1 MKAIRAG
8 LERYLTQAPH
18 RKAFSIIRDKVF
30 VPSNEAL
37 DSHLKS
43 LAKTGVLSSTKH
55 KQALEREDVEQ
66 LFTAKQLGND
76 TPESLLQTAWFYL
89 MLYFGRRGRE
99 NQRNMVKEDI
109 VFGKTANGLEYVA
122 LRERATKNH
131 PGGLRDN
138 EDNSQAVMCEWPD
151 NPERCPV
158 RCIKK
163 YLEKRNPNCPALWQ
177 KPRNYST
184 GKFNENDAVW
194 YCNVPLG
201 KNTLENLLGRMSKK
215 AGLST
220 HFTSHCIRATSVT
233 ILKAAGLENSRVRSV
248 TGHKSDASI
257 ESYNERPTIQQQ
269 VQSSAIVS
277 NFVAP
282 AKASQA
288 NAPVRVTAQ
297 SRSPLRALQQNQS
310 QDEIR
315 SINQQSNV
323 GAQQTNAA
331 QNFSSGT
338 FQNCTFNF
346 YGQSA

>member
-1 MKAIRAG
+1 MKSSRQNDLLKSFANFTWRHVQLADNTIHETPWKPFERVLIGTWLKLHAG
-8 LERYLTQAPH
+8 RHFPSYAT
-18 RKAFSIIRDKVF
+18 KFF

-66 LFTAKQLGND
+66 LFTAKQLGNG

-89 MLYFGRRGRE
+89 MLYFGKRGRE

-109 VFGKTANGLEYVA
+109 VFGKTANGLEYIA

-184 GKFNENDAVW
+184 GKFNESDGVW

-201 KNTLENLLGRMSKK
+201 KNTLENLLSRMSKK

-220 HFTSHCIRATSVT
+220 HFTSHYIRATSVT
-233 ILKAAGLENSRVRSV
+233 ILKAAGLDNSRVRSV

-257 ESYNERPTIQQQ
+257 ESYHRQFNNRY
-269 VQSSAIVS
+269 
-277 NFVAP
+277 
-282 AKASQA
+282 
-288 NAPVRVTAQ
+288 
-297 SRSPLRALQQNQS
+297 SPRQ
-310 QDEIR
+310 
-315 SINQQSNV
+315 
-323 GAQQTNAA
+323 
-331 QNFSSGT
+331 
-338 FQNCTFNF
+338 
-346 YGQSA
+346 

>member
-1 MKAIRAG
+1 M
-8 LERYLTQAPH
+8 
-18 RKAFSIIRDKVF
+18 F
-30 VPSNEAL
+30 
-37 DSHLKS
+37 
-43 LAKTGVLSSTKH
+43 
-55 KQALEREDVEQ
+55 
-66 LFTAKQLGND
+66 
-76 TPESLLQTAWFYL
+76 
-89 MLYFGRRGRE
+89 YFGRRGQE

-109 VFGKTANGLEYVA
+109 VFGKTANRLEYVA

-138 EDNSQAVMCEWPD
+138 EDNSQAIMCEWPD

-163 YLEKRNPNCPALWQ
+163 YLQKRNPNCPALWQ

-184 GKFNENDAVW
+184 GKFNESDAVW
-194 YCNVPLG
+194 FCNVPLG
-201 KNTLENLLGRMSKK
+201 KNTLDNLLGRMSKK

-233 ILKAAGLENSRVRSV
+233 ILKAAGLQNSRVRSV

-257 ESYNERPTIQQQ
+257 KSYHERPTIQQQ

-282 AKASQA
+282 VTVSQA
-288 NAPVRVTAQ
+288 VAPLTVTAQ
-297 SRSPLRALQQNQS
+297 SRSPLRTLQRNKS
-310 QDEIR
+310 QDETR
-315 SINQQSNV
+315 CINQQFNV
-323 GAQQTNAA
+323 DAQQTNAA
-331 QNFSSGT
+331 QNFSTGS

>member
-1 MKAIRAG
+1 M
-8 LERYLTQAPH
+8 
-18 RKAFSIIRDKVF
+18 F
-30 VPSNEAL
+30 
-37 DSHLKS
+37 
-43 LAKTGVLSSTKH
+43 
-55 KQALEREDVEQ
+55 
-66 LFTAKQLGND
+66 
-76 TPESLLQTAWFYL
+76 
-89 MLYFGRRGRE
+89 YFGRRGQE

-109 VFGKTANGLEYVA
+109 VFGKTANRLEYVA

-138 EDNSQAVMCEWPD
+138 EDNSQAIMCEWPD

-163 YLEKRNPNCPALWQ
+163 YLQKRNPNCPALWQ

-184 GKFNENDAVW
+184 GKFNESDAVW
-194 YCNVPLG
+194 FCNVPLG
-201 KNTLENLLGRMSKK
+201 KNTLDNLLGRMSKK

-233 ILKAAGLENSRVRSV
+233 ILKAAGLENSRVRSI
-248 TGHKSDASI
+248 TGHKSGASI
-257 ESYNERPTIQQQ
+257 ESYHERPTIQQQ

-282 AKASQA
+282 VTVSQA
-288 NAPVRVTAQ
+288 VAPLTVTAQ
-297 SRSPLRALQQNQS
+297 SRSPLRTLQRNQS
-310 QDEIR
+310 QDETR
-315 SINQQSNV
+315 CINQQSNV

-331 QNFSSGT
+331 QNFSLGS

>member
-1 MKAIRAG
+1 M
-8 LERYLTQAPH
+8 
-18 RKAFSIIRDKVF
+18 
-30 VPSNEAL
+30 
-37 DSHLKS
+37 
-43 LAKTGVLSSTKH
+43 
-55 KQALEREDVEQ
+55 
-66 LFTAKQLGND
+66 
-76 TPESLLQTAWFYL
+76 

-109 VFGKTANGLEYVA
+109 VFRKTANGLEYIA

-138 EDNSQAVMCEWPD
+138 EDNSQAVMCEWSD

-158 RCIKK
+158 RCMKK
-163 YLEKRNPNCPALWQ
+163 YLGKRNPNYPALWQ

-184 GKFNENDAVW
+184 GKFNESDAVW

-201 KNTLENLLGRMSKK
+201 KNTFENLLGRMSKK

-220 HFTSHCIRATSVT
+220 HFTSHCIRETSVT
-233 ILKAAGLENSRVRSV
+233 IHKAAGLENSRVRSV
-248 TGHKSDASI
+248 TGHKRDASI

-282 AKASQA
+282 VKASQA
-288 NAPVRVTAQ
+288 NALPRVTAQ

-310 QDEIR
+310 QEEIR
-315 SINQQSNV
+315 CINQQSNV

-331 QNFSSGT
+331 QNFSSST

-346 YGQSA
+346 YGQST

>member
-18 RKAFSIIRDKVF
+18 RKAFSIIHEKVF

-55 KQALEREDVEQ
+55 KQALELEDVEQ
-66 LFTAKQLGND
+66 LFAAKQLGND
-76 TPESLLQTAWFYL
+76 TPESLVQTAWFYL
-89 MLYFGRRGRE
+89 MLYFGKRGRE

-109 VFGKTANGLEYVA
+109 VFGKTANGLDYIA

-131 PGGLRDN
+131 PGGLLDN
-138 EDNSQAVMCEWPD
+138 EDNSQVIMCEWPE

-163 YLEKRNPNCPALWQ
+163 YLQKRNPNCPALGQ

-184 GKFNENDAVW
+184 GKFNESDAVW
-194 YCNVPLG
+194 YCNVPLR
-201 KNTLENLLGRMSKK
+201 KHTLDNLHGRMSKK
-215 AGLST
+215 AGLSS
-220 HFTSHCIRATSVT
+220 HFTSHCIRATSVA
-233 ILKAAGLENSRVRSV
+233 ILKAAGLENSRVRIV

-257 ESYNERPTIQQQ
+257 DSYNERPTIQQQ
-269 VQSSAIVS
+269 VESSAIVS

-282 AKASQA
+282 MAASQVVA
-288 NAPVRVTAQ
+288 VQNTTQ
-297 SRSPLRALQQNQS
+297 SRSPLAVLQQNQS

-315 SINQQSNV
+315 CFNQQSNV
-323 GAQQTNAA
+323 GAQQTNAT
-331 QNFSSGT
+331 QNFSLGS

-346 YGQSA
+346 FGHSA